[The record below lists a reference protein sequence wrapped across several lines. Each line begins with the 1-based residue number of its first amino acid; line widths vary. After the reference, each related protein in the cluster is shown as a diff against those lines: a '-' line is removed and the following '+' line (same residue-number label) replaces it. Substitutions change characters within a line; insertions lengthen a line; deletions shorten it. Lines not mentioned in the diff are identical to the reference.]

1 MEKEEKNN
9 SKLENQDLKKA
20 EDVTSDLPKSELDE
34 LDNEGSS
41 LEGDNKIV
49 EFAPVDNS
57 LPNFISQAEILKI
70 LSSRET
76 LTHILTLLL
85 LLIIFGILS
94 FTKSDISEKLI
105 ISLGYGFAFG
115 YFITANLNK
124 FKSLSK
130 LIRSVDAS
138 SVFVPLF
145 FSGLISVFIWLG
157 LHDDT
162 YYENIN
168 RILSLGLIFI
178 FIIWQ
183 FAQAWWM
190 RIPFKEF
197 ALRQMAKYN
206 DEGETKLGII
216 MNISS
221 PILWA
226 LLGFFIFNIISSRVP
241 QFSENFDSNFIY
253 FWFLIM
259 FFLGGITFFFLKQ
272 MHRGFWYNQK
282 VASFSAYFAIGY
294 WGFLSYHAGV
304 LLYSMYNNPSF
315 VYDLIFMLVT
325 IFLVI
330 YSLSFQAL
338 RTEARREHL
347 KDTNHYMGKAGN
359 FITRENVIFYAISF
373 TTAYGASNFFLANS
387 EASLIGGIQG
397 VSRISHMIVILSGI
411 LVILI
416 VNYNL
421 LTGRGFIQEG
431 FIDSMRNPKDN

>member
-1 MEKEEKNN
+1 MEKEEKDTSNM
-9 SKLENQDLKKA
+9 
-20 EDVTSDLPKSELDE
+20 EDDDFKKSEEESSPSSKTE
-34 LDNEGSS
+34 LDNAEPS

-49 EFAPVDNS
+49 EFAQVDDS
-57 LPNFISQAEILKI
+57 LPKFISQTEILKI

-76 LTHILTLLL
+76 LTHILTLIL

-94 FTKSDISEKLI
+94 FTKSGIAEKLI
-105 ISLGYGFAFG
+105 ITLGYSFAFG

-138 SVFVPLF
+138 SIFVPLF
-145 FSGLISVFIWLG
+145 FSGLISIFIWVG
-157 LHDDT
+157 LHDEL
-162 YYENIN
+162 YSENIN

-197 ALRQMAKYN
+197 ALRKMAKYE
-206 DEGETKLGII
+206 DEGETKLGMV
-216 MNISS
+216 MNVLS
-221 PILWA
+221 PLIWA
-226 LLGFFIFNIISSRVP
+226 LIGFFIFNFISTRVS
-241 QFSENFDSNFIY
+241 QFSENFDNTFIS

-259 FFLGGITFFFLKQ
+259 FLLGGITFFFLKQ

-282 VASFSAYFAIGY
+282 VASFSAYFALGY

-315 VYDLIFMLVT
+315 VFDLIFMLVT

-338 RTEARREHL
+338 RTEARRAHL
-347 KDTNHYMGKAGN
+347 KDTNHYMGKAGS

-387 EASLIGGIQG
+387 DASLIGGIQG

-431 FIDSMRNPKDN
+431 FIDSIRNPKDN

>member
-1 MEKEEKNN
+1 MENEEKDTSNM
-9 SKLENQDLKKA
+9 EDDGFKKA
-20 EDVTSDLPKSELDE
+20 EEESPLSSETELDDE
-34 LDNEGSS
+34 EPS

-49 EFAPVDNS
+49 EFAPVDDS
-57 LPNFISQAEILKI
+57 LPKFISQTEILKI

-76 LTHILTLLL
+76 LTHILTLIL

-94 FTKSDISEKLI
+94 FTKSGIAEKLI
-105 ISLGYGFAFG
+105 ITLGYSFAFG

-138 SVFVPLF
+138 SIFVPLF
-145 FSGLISVFIWLG
+145 ISGLISIFIWVG
-157 LHDDT
+157 LHDEI
-162 YYENIN
+162 YSENVN

-197 ALRQMAKYN
+197 ALRKMAKYE
-206 DEGETKLGII
+206 DEGETKLGMV
-216 MNISS
+216 MNVLS
-221 PILWA
+221 PVIWA
-226 LLGFFIFNIISSRVP
+226 FLGFFIFNFISTRVS
-241 QFSENFDSNFIY
+241 QFSENFDNTFIS

-259 FFLGGITFFFLKQ
+259 FLLGGITFFFLKQ

-282 VASFSAYFAIGY
+282 VASFSAYFALGY

-315 VYDLIFMLVT
+315 VFDLIFMLVT

-338 RTEARREHL
+338 RTEARRAHL
-347 KDTNHYMGKAGN
+347 KDTSHYMGKAGN

-387 EASLIGGIQG
+387 DASLIGGIQG

-431 FIDSMRNPKDN
+431 FIDSIRNPKDN

>member
-1 MEKEEKNN
+1 MENEEKDTSNM
-9 SKLENQDLKKA
+9 EDDDFKKA
-20 EDVTSDLPKSELDE
+20 EEESPPSSETELDDE
-34 LDNEGSS
+34 APS

-49 EFAPVDNS
+49 EFVPVDDS
-57 LPNFISQAEILKI
+57 LPKFISQAEILKI

-76 LTHILTLLL
+76 LTHILTLIL

-94 FTKSDISEKLI
+94 FTKSGIAEKLI
-105 ISLGYGFAFG
+105 ITLGYSFAFG

-138 SVFVPLF
+138 SIFVPLF
-145 FSGLISVFIWLG
+145 ISGLISIFIWVG
-157 LHDDT
+157 LHDEI
-162 YYENIN
+162 YSENVN

-197 ALRQMAKYN
+197 ALRKMAKYE
-206 DEGETKLGII
+206 DEGETKLGMV
-216 MNISS
+216 MNVLS
-221 PILWA
+221 PVIWA
-226 LLGFFIFNIISSRVP
+226 FLGFFIFNFISTRVS
-241 QFSENFDSNFIY
+241 QFSENFDNTFIS

-259 FFLGGITFFFLKQ
+259 FLLGGITFFFLKQ

-282 VASFSAYFAIGY
+282 VASFSAYFALGY

-315 VYDLIFMLVT
+315 VFDLIFMLVT

-338 RTEARREHL
+338 RTEARRAHL
-347 KDTNHYMGKAGN
+347 KDTSHYMGKAGN

-387 EASLIGGIQG
+387 DASLIGGIQG

-431 FIDSMRNPKDN
+431 FIDSIRNPKDN